1 MEEAEEKTETDVG
14 KPQSTNA
21 SLEQSGRKLSLK
33 DIRRYEKKTLLC
45 PGGCGIELELGDIPK
60 HDCSRD
66 LRQRLE
72 SLENSSI
79 KSKNSTSSDQG
90 GAMEAVYKEQLALQ
104 DRKIEQM
111 STEIK
116 ELLLERSRRD
126 EIFNNKET
134 FYKEQIAALKEQVAK
149 LEKRLQPRRPSNHD
163 DDPFEEGNEAKEWA
177 FRYDKLLAE
186 KITLETLFQRREREF
201 QREVE
206 ALKEEAAMLRES
218 LHLEREMLSLEHDH
232 ETFNKLASLTD
243 QLESLV
249 QHKNQQRAKHKHH
262 KASKEIRI
270 GQHITNGRIRKRIP
284 NSVGSSNSEF
294 DEEEDVDMERLSN

>member
-1 MEEAEEKTETDVG
+1 MEETEEKTETDTG
-14 KPQSTNA
+14 SPQSANA
-21 SLEQSGRKLSLK
+21 NLEQSGRKLSLK

-45 PGGCGIELELGDIPK
+45 PGGCGLELELSDIPA
-60 HDCSRD
+60 HDCVRD
-66 LRQRLE
+66 LRQKLE
-72 SLENSSI
+72 SVEN
-79 KSKNSTSSDQG
+79 NMQG
-90 GAMEAVYKEQLALQ
+90 NELTANGTGTMEGVYKEQLALQ

-116 ELLLERSRRD
+116 ELLSERSRRD

-134 FYKEQIAALKEQVAK
+134 FYKEQIAALRDQVAK
-149 LEKRLQPRRPSNHD
+149 LERKLQLRRPSNND
-163 DDPFEEGNEAKEWA
+163 EDAYEEGNGAKDWA

-201 QREVE
+201 QREVD
-206 ALKEEAAMLRES
+206 ALKEESAMLRES

-232 ETFNKLASLTD
+232 ATFNKLASLTD

-249 QHKNQQRAKHKHH
+249 QHKNQQRGRNKHH
-262 KASKEIRI
+262 KTKDLAAEAIP
-270 GQHITNGRIRKRIP
+270 NGRIRKRMP

-294 DEEEDVDMERLSN
+294 DEEDMDMEGISN